1 MGRFR
6 YIHGAASSVG
16 TSSQGDWH
24 DRSTPAARKCELG
37 TRSKKQK
44 APPRLA
50 GPRPIGFRRPPAP
63 GAHAAKISNARA
75 CPGLR
80 SGEIQWGVGRP
91 AGGRAFFFAAGAQRF
106 FFFAAGARQVHS
118 LTCCPPPPT
127 VHCRKIQG
135 PRRVFFFAAGVR
147 AHSLTHSLPAA
158 RSTHTKTPAAKKNA
172 PRTRSNKKNAPR
184 TRSKTKKR
192 ARHTQQK
199 NSHPQQKISTLTW
212 RLAV

>member
-91 AGGRAFFFAAGAQRF
+91 AGGRAFFLLRVRSGF
-106 FFFAAGARQVHS
+106 FFLLRVRGKFTHS
-118 LTCCPPPPT
+118 LAA
-127 VHCRKIQG
+127 
-135 PRRVFFFAAGVR
+135 RRLRPSTAEKSRVRGVFFSLLRVCE
-147 AHSLTHSLPAA
+147 LTHSLTRCLP
-158 RSTHTKTPAAKKNA
+158 PGA
-172 PRTRSNKKNAPR
+172 P
-184 TRSKTKKR
+184 
-192 ARHTQQK
+192 TQK
-199 NSHPQQKISTLTW
+199 HPQQKRTRRAPAATKKTRRAPAAKQRNAPGTRSKKTHTHNKK
-212 RLAV
+212 